1 MELRL
6 LAILRLL
13 FIRRAALVAE
23 NLFLRKQLA
32 LIQESKVRPRNA
44 PAPTR
49 LSMIALARFFD
60 WREALVIVK
69 PETFIGWHRTA
80 FRAFWRLK
88 SRKTGRP
95 PLPKNLRELVLEM
108 AAANGTWGEERIAD
122 ELSLKLG
129 IRVSPRTVGKYLDT
143 LRPRG
148 GRASNQ
154 RWATFVRNH
163 AKGIV
168 ACDFM
173 VSVTASMRVL
183 YVFVAMEVGSR
194 RILHT
199 NVTAH
204 PTAEW
209 TLQQFRECFTYDHP
223 YLYLIHDRDSI
234 FSASLD
240 SALEGFGLRVLKTPV
255 RAPKANA
262 YCERLIGTIRRE
274 CLDFLIPINERHLAR
289 LVKEFVTHYNRDR
302 PHSALGPGIPE
313 PLQAKVP
320 AGPHRHKLPA
330 GCRVASTPV
339 LGGFHHEYRLKKE
352 AA

>member
-1 MELRL
+1 LI
-6 LAILRLL
+6 AFLRLL
-13 FIRRAALVAE
+13 FIGRAALIAE

-32 LIQESKVRPRNA
+32 LFQERKARPRQA
-44 PAPTR
+44 PALTR
-49 LSMIALARFFD
+49 LSMIVLARFFD
-60 WREALVIVK
+60 WRDTLVIVK
-69 PETFIGWHRTA
+69 SETFIGWHRTA
-80 FRAFWRLK
+80 FRAFWHWK
-88 SRKTGRP
+88 SRKLGRP
-95 PLPKNLRELVLEM
+95 LLPKNLRELVREM
-108 AAANGTWGEERIAD
+108 ATANATWGEERIAS

-129 IRVSPRTVGKYLDT
+129 IRVSPRTAGRYLDR
-143 LRPRG
+143 LRPPG
-148 GRASNQ
+148 GRATNQ

-209 TLQQFRECFTYDHP
+209 TLQQFRECLADDHP
-223 YLYLIHDRDSI
+223 YRFLIHDRDSI
-234 FSASLD
+234 FSANLD
-240 SALEGFGLRVLKTPV
+240 SELKGFGLRVLKTPV
-255 RAPKANA
+255 RAPKSNA
-262 YCERLIGTIRRE
+262 HCERLIGTIRRE
-274 CLDFLIPINERHLAR
+274 CLDFLIPLNERHLRR
-289 LVKEFVTHYNRDR
+289 LLSEFVTHYNRGR

-313 PLQAKVP
+313 PPQAKVP

-330 GCRVASTPV
+330 GYRVASTPV
-339 LGGFHHEYRLKKE
+339 LGGLHHEYRLKKE